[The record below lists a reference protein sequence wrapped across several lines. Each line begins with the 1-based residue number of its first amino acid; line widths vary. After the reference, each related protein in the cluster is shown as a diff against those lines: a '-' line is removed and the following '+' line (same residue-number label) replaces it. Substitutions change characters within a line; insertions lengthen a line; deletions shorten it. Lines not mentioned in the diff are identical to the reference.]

1 VATDKTKA
9 SRAIVVCEHQM
20 YTLEYPSKFS
30 EKAPATL
37 NKIYFT
43 GHDLPGLQQNS
54 MTPFTQTDP
63 VDFDGST
70 AGAIYFLAESQLYM
84 AHLEREPHPIPRYL
98 PVEGSPAKIIYSSY
112 FRKLIAL
119 YIKIVITQ
127 PRQTNGHHL
136 RAAQRSLRPVISFLD
151 PNNDPIEHDPDDIDD
166 RGARTLRECEPGEK
180 VLGMVEWFPL
190 EEDDKAYPL
199 LVLNTLVKQPSH
211 AASGRL
217 LLFAIRQGFN
227 GEVTLESKKG
237 LDFESPVYT
246 VAPYGRSSLIYCCGN
261 DLVLRKLAMNA
272 SKRWNEPVKY
282 AMKSPAAHISVHAHE
297 VYVTTTKDSLLIFK
311 IEDGN
316 IVFQFGDQVARNG
329 LHHLEVP
336 DHSLTLVSGMDCTVA
351 GLWKPPRPRIDN
363 STCTVFQ
370 AVLPGSIMRFRR
382 ITRAGWYRESL
393 PLSTSRDFEVTSS
406 LPKSGF
412 SASKSHK
419 DQSSKDHTAE
429 KSKAIIGASAD
440 GTLYQLDVVDE
451 PSWRLLRYIQNM
463 AMQDP
468 TVCPF
473 HDKFHHRNIEP
484 STSKKQ
490 YMQING
496 DILHRLLH
504 QGGEALLGDMLDC
517 GGEDRLQDMMDLDS
531 GGEEGDENRVSGS
544 KNASARRERFKELI
558 ADVAELADG
567 KRDIA
572 AVVQWMRF
580 MLLRAL

>member
-1 VATDKTKA
+1 
-9 SRAIVVCEHQM
+9 M
-20 YTLEYPSKFS
+20 YTLEYHSKFS

-43 GHDLPGLQQNS
+43 GHDLPALQQNS
-54 MTPFTQTDP
+54 MTPLTQTDP
-63 VDFDGST
+63 VDLDGST

-84 AHLEREPHPIPRYL
+84 AHLEREAHPIPRHL

-112 FRKLIAL
+112 LKKLIAL

-151 PNNDPIEHDPDDIDD
+151 PNSDPIEHDPDDIDD

-180 VLGMVEWFPL
+180 VLGMMEWFPL

-199 LVLNTLVKQPSH
+199 LVLNTLVKQHSH

-217 LLFAIRQGFN
+217 LLFAIRQGVN

-237 LDFESPVYT
+237 LDFEFPVYT
-246 VAPYGRSSLIYCCGN
+246 VASYGRSSLIYCCGN
-261 DLVLRKLAMNA
+261 DLVLRKLVMNA
-272 SKRWNEPVKY
+272 SKRWDEPVKY

-311 IEDGN
+311 IEDGK
-316 IVFQFGDQVARNG
+316 IIFQFGDQVARNG

-336 DHSLTLVSGMDCTVA
+336 NHSLTLVSGMDCRVA
-351 GLWKPPRPRIDN
+351 GLWKPPRQRIDN

-370 AVLPGSIMRFRR
+370 AILPGSIMRFRR

-393 PLSTSRDFEVTSS
+393 SPSTSRNSKLTSS

-412 SASKSHK
+412 IASNSHK
-419 DQSSKDHTAE
+419 YHSGKGPTAE
-429 KSKAIIGASAD
+429 EGEAIIGASAD
-440 GTLYQLDVVDE
+440 GALYQFDVVDE
-451 PSWRLLRYIQNM
+451 PSWRLLRYIQNL
-463 AMQDP
+463 AMQDQ
-468 TVCPF
+468 TLCPF

-484 STSKKQ
+484 STSNTQ

-496 DILHRLLH
+496 DILHRLLD
-504 QGGEALLGDMLDC
+504 QGGETLLGDMLDG
-517 GGEDRLQDMMDLDS
+517 GGEDRLQHMMDLDS
-531 GGEEGDENRVSGS
+531 ADEEDDENRVAGS
-544 KNASARRERFKELI
+544 QTSSARRERFKELI
-558 ADVAELADG
+558 AEVVELADG
-567 KRDIA
+567 QRDVA

-580 MLLRAL
+580 TLLRAL